1 MRATLDR
8 VAAAADDTLLLV
20 STRFAAFVAGC
31 ALACTVLVG
40 CGGGGKSP
48 SAGASSAA
56 ATATSAT
63 VTSRATN
70 AGGVAGLAGIQ
81 RRPTANN
88 PCPPPSAA
96 SEPQTP
102 QVPSATTPCF
112 DVEMRALWR
121 GIRANSL
128 SAAMPAFFP
137 ERAYVQVKAIADPE
151 GDYTSRLVYEY
162 RLDIAAAHALLRA
175 DAASSA
181 LVGSNV
187 PSAYAHWVPPGAC
200 YNAVGYYELPNAR
213 LIYREH
219 GDTQSLGIAS
229 MISWRGQWYVVHLG
243 AVVRQGASGVVD
255 DPSLGTGSSSPS
267 STC

>member
-31 ALACTVLVG
+31 ALACTAPVG

-56 ATATSAT
+56 AISTSAT
-63 VTSRATN
+63 VTSPATN
-70 AGGVAGLAGIQ
+70 AGGVAGPAGIQ
-81 RRPTANN
+81 RRPTAN
-88 PCPPPSAA
+88 PCPSPSAA
-96 SEPQTP
+96 SGPQTP

-137 ERAYVQVKAIADPE
+137 ERAYAQVKAIADPE
-151 GDYTSRLVYEY
+151 GDYTSRLVSEY
-162 RLDIAAAHALLRA
+162 RLDIAAAHALLGA

-181 LVGSNV
+181 LVGSSV

-213 LIYREH
+213 LVYREH
-219 GDTQSLGIAS
+219 GETQSLGIAS